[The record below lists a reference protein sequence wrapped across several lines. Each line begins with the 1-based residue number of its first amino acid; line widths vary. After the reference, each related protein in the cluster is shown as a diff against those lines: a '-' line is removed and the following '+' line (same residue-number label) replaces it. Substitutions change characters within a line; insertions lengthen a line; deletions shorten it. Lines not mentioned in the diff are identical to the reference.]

1 MRASTLALTLLVGGV
16 AGEEAG
22 GSELAKL
29 HADHVFI
36 DRHRHELAAVVD
48 IEGQANEL
56 RQDGRATRPGL
67 DRRTTALVLSGF
79 RLLQERQF
87 DERTFP
93 DGTSHFRLALLLRV
107 TRPDDE
113 LVGRLVVTGAGTLGR
128 LAPRGNRM
136 TAARSPAFA
145 TAVRVVDRV
154 LGDTAGQRTLAHP
167 AAAAC
172 LGKVLVRVVG
182 VRHRTNRRHAVRT
195 DVALLAR
202 VQANDDHALVAAHHL
217 HIGAG
222 GASDL

>member
-56 RQDGRATRPGL
+56 RQDGRAARPGL
-67 DRRTTALVLSGF
+67 DRRTAALLLSGF
-79 RLLQERQF
+79 SLLQERQL

-93 DGTSHFRLALLLRV
+93 DGASHFRLALLLRV
-107 TRPDDE
+107 ARPDDE

-128 LAPRGNRM
+128 LAPWGDRM
-136 TAARSPAFA
+136 TAARGPALA
-145 TAVRVVDRV
+145 TTVWVVDRV
-154 LGDTAGQRTLAHP
+154 LGNAAGQRALAHP
-167 AAAAC
+167 AAAAS
-172 LGKVLVRVVG
+172 LGKILVGVVW
-182 VRHRTNRRHAVRT
+182 VRHRTNRRHAVRA
-195 DVALLAR
+195 DIALLTR
-202 VQANDDHALVAAHHL
+202 VQANNDHALVAA
-217 HIGAG
+217 
-222 GASDL
+222 